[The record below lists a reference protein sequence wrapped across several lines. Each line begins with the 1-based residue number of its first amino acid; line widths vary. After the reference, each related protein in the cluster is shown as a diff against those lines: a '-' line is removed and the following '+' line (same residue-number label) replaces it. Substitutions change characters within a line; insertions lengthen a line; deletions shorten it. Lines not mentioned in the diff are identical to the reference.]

1 MRSVGAVGRALPV
14 LPWNRPVEYAPCT
27 AVEPPVAETRAM
39 RAQRKTPRR
48 PTEEEVLTAWEWAVV
63 ALAALFASSPFLAF
77 MLAYIMGAR
86 P

>member
-1 MRSVGAVGRALPV
+1 
-14 LPWNRPVEYAPCT
+14 
-27 AVEPPVAETRAM
+27 M

-86 P
+86 L